1 MEIVERRI
9 GDVTIL
15 ALKGHLVD
23 DRDDVFREAMNRV
36 VNQGSRKVVLN
47 FDLVD
52 YVDSAGIG
60 MLVSRYIRLTKHD
73 GRLKLCHLHRRSFR
87 VLDVTK
93 LLTVF
98 ETYESEDEA
107 VQSFAELLA

>member
-1 MEIVERRI
+1 
-9 GDVTIL
+9 
-15 ALKGHLVD
+15 
-23 DRDDVFREAMNRV
+23 
-36 VNQGSRKVVLN
+36 VVLN
-47 FDLVD
+47 FDQVD

-60 MLVSRYIRLTKHD
+60 ILVARYIRLTKHD

-98 ETYESEDEA
+98 ETHDTEDEA
-107 VQSFAELLA
+107 VRSFGRP